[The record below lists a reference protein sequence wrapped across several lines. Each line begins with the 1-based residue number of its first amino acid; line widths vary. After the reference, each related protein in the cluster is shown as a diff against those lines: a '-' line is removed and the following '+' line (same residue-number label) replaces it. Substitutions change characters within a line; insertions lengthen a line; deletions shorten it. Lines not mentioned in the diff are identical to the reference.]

1 MYLDKNNSVY
11 YNRPLSSFPPSETMS
26 LHSKHNLA
34 SYVMLIIVIIII
46 SWYSD
51 IKFGVTVSDYVE
63 PFL

>member
-1 MYLDKNNSVY
+1 MDKNNSIY
-11 YNRPLSSFPPSETMS
+11 YNRQLSSFPPFKMMS

-34 SYVMLIIVIIII
+34 SYVMSIIVIIII

-51 IKFGVTVSDYVE
+51 IKFGVAVSDYVE